1 MDAELLSCGNL
12 LSSQLEVETTVW
24 RCASEAVYGNT
35 ERRATTP
42 RLRYQ
47 GCDEK
52 QSGLPEHP
60 ARRVGPPRSGGRG
73 GGFSRNRR
81 KVPIQSILHHSR
93 YRSAAQRRRRYCAAG
108 VCQGLRIHPE
118 FRFPKLA
125 HHLDLQNHRERV
137 FRLHAKEEGAQVGV

>member
-35 ERRATTP
+35 ERRAATP

-47 GCDEK
+47 GCDK
-52 QSGLPEHP
+52 NKSGLSEHP
-60 ARRVGPPRSGGRG
+60 ARCFGSPRSGGRG

-81 KVPIQSILHHSR
+81 KVPVQGVLDHSW
-93 YRSAAQRRRRYCAAG
+93 YRPAAQ
-108 VCQGLRIHPE
+108 
-118 FRFPKLA
+118 
-125 HHLDLQNHRERV
+125 
-137 FRLHAKEEGAQVGV
+137 